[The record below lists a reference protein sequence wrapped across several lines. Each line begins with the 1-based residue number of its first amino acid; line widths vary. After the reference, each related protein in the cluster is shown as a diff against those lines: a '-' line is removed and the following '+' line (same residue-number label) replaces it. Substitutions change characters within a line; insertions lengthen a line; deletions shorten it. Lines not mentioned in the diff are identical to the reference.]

1 MASREEIFERAKK
14 AVIAFD
20 GSMAKE
26 VAAQGLAERIDP
38 IELLTKGFVSGIN
51 EVGDLFG
58 RGSLFLPELI
68 MAADVM
74 QQVTE
79 YLNTSLKTTE
89 QLQKAGIIVVGSVQ
103 GDIHDIGKTIVV
115 AIFKANGFEVHDLG
129 RDVPVK
135 RFIEEAQKV
144 NADIIGTSAL
154 LTTTMPEQRALEEA
168 LKKAGLKGKYKT
180 IVGGAP
186 VTQRWADRIGADAYA
201 QDAAEGVKKAKQLL
215 GGLL

>member
-14 AVIAFD
+14 AIIAFD
-20 GSMAKE
+20 GNMAKE
-26 VAAQGLAERIDP
+26 LAAQGLAEGIDP
-38 IELLTKGFVSGIN
+38 IELMTKGFVSGIN

-58 RGSLFLPELI
+58 RGSLYLPELI
-68 MAADVM
+68 LAADVM
-74 QQVTE
+74 QQVTA

-89 QLQKAGIIVVGSVQ
+89 QMQKAGIVVVGSVQ

-215 GGLL
+215 GLT

>member
-14 AVIAFD
+14 AIISFD
-20 GSMAKE
+20 ASMAKE
-26 VAAQGLAERIDP
+26 VAAQGLDEKINP
-38 IELLTKGFVSGIN
+38 IELLTKGFVCGIN

-79 YLNTSLKTTE
+79 QLNTSLKTAE
-89 QLQKAGIIVVGSVQ
+89 KMEKAGIVVVGTVQ

-115 AIFKANGFEVHDLG
+115 AMFKANGFEVHDVG
-129 RDVPVK
+129 RDVPVQ

-154 LTTTMPEQRALEEA
+154 LTTTMPEQRALEET
-168 LKKAGLKGKYKT
+168 LKKAGLKCKYKT

-201 QDAAEGVKKAKQLL
+201 QDAADGVKKAKQLL
-215 GGLL
+215 GLT

>member
-1 MASREEIFERAKK
+1 MALREEIFERAKK
-14 AVIAFD
+14 AIIALD
-20 GSMAKE
+20 ETMAKE
-26 VAAQGLAERIDP
+26 VAAQGLDEKINP
-38 IELLTKGFVSGIN
+38 FELINNGFVPGIN
-51 EVGDLFG
+51 EVGELFN
-58 RGSLFLPELI
+58 RGALFLPELV
-68 MAADVM
+68 MAAGVM

-79 YLNTSLKTTE
+79 YLKPSLTAEE
-89 QLQKAGIIVVGSVQ
+89 QMKKPGIVVMGTVQ

-115 AIFKANGFEVHDLG
+115 AFFDASGFEVHDLG
-129 RDVPVK
+129 RDVPTE

-154 LTTTMPEQRALEEA
+154 LTTTMPVQRNLEEA
-168 LKKAGLKGKYKT
+168 LKKAGLKGRCKT

-215 GGLL
+215 GLA

>member
-14 AVIAFD
+14 AIIAFD

-58 RGSLFLPELI
+58 RGSLYLPELI

-79 YLNTSLKTTE
+79 YLNTSLKATE
-89 QLQKAGIIVVGSVQ
+89 QMQKAGIVVVGSVQ

-115 AIFKANGFEVHDLG
+115 AIFKAHGFEVHDLG

-154 LTTTMPEQRALEEA
+154 LTTTMPEQRSLEEA

-215 GGLL
+215 GLL

>member
-14 AVIAFD
+14 TIIAFD

-26 VAAQGLAERIDP
+26 VAAQGLAEGIDP

-51 EVGDLFG
+51 EVGDLFS

-68 MAADVM
+68 MAAEVM

-79 YLNTSLKTTE
+79 YLNTSLKATE
-89 QLQKAGIIVVGSVQ
+89 QLQKAGIVVVGSVQ

-201 QDAAEGVKKAKQLL
+201 QDAAEGAKKAKQLL
-215 GGLL
+215 GLT